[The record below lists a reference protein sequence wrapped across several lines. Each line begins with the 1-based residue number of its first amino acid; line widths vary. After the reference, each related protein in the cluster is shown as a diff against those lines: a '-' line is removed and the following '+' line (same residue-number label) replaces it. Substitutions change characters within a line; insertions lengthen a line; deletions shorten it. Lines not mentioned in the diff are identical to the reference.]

1 MTWRQDGNKLNGP
14 TRRISFAALERRNVS
29 YRPCKPAAKFK
40 RTGKQLDILNKA
52 AVYEPQY
59 RSWHNG
65 ETEGKARKRLL
76 DEKEAANLREEE
88 ELKEKQAQL
97 QAVAKK
103 QEERDASEREALVL
117 RNLLPKVQGLGQAQ
131 AELVR
136 AEKASAEASRVLND
150 VIAAYTALDEEEG
163 RIKSGKGKVE
173 NRTGSGGEGFRRC
186 TAM

>member
-1 MTWRQDGNKLNGP
+1 MAA
-14 TRRISFAALERRNVS
+14 RRKQAETDRLVESHFAALEKAERELQTLQAGSEAQKERE
-29 YRPCKPAAKFK
+29 
-40 RTGKQLDILNKA
+40 KQLDILNKA

-59 RSWHNG
+59 RSLAQW

-97 QAVAKK
+97 QAVAKR

-163 RIKSGKGKVE
+163 RIKAAREKLK
-173 NRTGSGGEGFRRC
+173 
-186 TAM
+186 TAP

>member
-1 MTWRQDGNKLNGP
+1 M
-14 TRRISFAALERRNVS
+14 
-29 YRPCKPAAKFK
+29 
-40 RTGKQLDILNKA
+40 DILNKA

-59 RSWHNG
+59 RSLAQW

-136 AEKASAEASRVLND
+136 PKRLLPKHHV
-150 VIAAYTALDEEEG
+150 
-163 RIKSGKGKVE
+163 
-173 NRTGSGGEGFRRC
+173 C
-186 TAM
+186 